1 MHRPLF
7 AALALATTAPAACET
22 GARDSSPDQAC
33 SLTTPCAG
41 WTTAWCEV
49 GTMGGAEVPHGAL
62 VVSVVAHYST
72 GYQPWS
78 QWSQSSEGVA
88 FTCPAELDADQG
100 NVLIYYFA
108 TE

>member
-1 MHRPLF
+1 M
-7 AALALATTAPAACET
+7 ALTATFRLMTVVAVMSIV
-22 GARDSSPDQAC
+22 R
-33 SLTTPCAG
+33 
-41 WTTAWCEV
+41 V
-49 GTMGGAEVPHGAL
+49 

-88 FTCPAELDADQG
+88 FTCPSELDADQG